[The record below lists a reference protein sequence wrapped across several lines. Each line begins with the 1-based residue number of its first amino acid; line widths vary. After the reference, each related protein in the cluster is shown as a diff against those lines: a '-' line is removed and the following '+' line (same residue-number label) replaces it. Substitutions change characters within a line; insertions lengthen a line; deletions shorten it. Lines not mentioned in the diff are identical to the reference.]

1 MPDINETVVRHFFEM
16 NGFLVRTN
24 VKYWVSGERGGG
36 DSDIDL
42 VVYNLNPDK
51 LNPPQGFVLAVD
63 DLAGIRQAIVETKG
77 WHTES
82 FTEGLIKNTPRI
94 FNFVRPEA
102 IAAARDTVLYD
113 ADFRRILVV
122 SRLSRTQDNRKA
134 AIQLLKDGDIDHV
147 IEFSTIVRFIVNQ
160 VEANKNYPDSEI
172 LQTIRLLKVYGNA
185 KLKGVKVQCH

>member
-1 MPDINETVVRHFFEM
+1 MPDVNETVVRHFFEL

-51 LNPPQGFVLAVD
+51 LNPPQSFVLTVQE
-63 DLAGIRQAIVETKG
+63 LTGIRRAIIETKG

-82 FTEGLIKNTPRI
+82 FTAGLIKNTPRI
-94 FNFVRPEA
+94 FNFVRREA

-122 SRLSRTQDNRKA
+122 SRLSRTQTNRKA
-134 AIQLLKDGDIDHV
+134 AVQLLKDGGINHV
-147 IEFSTIVRFIVNQ
+147 IEFGTVVRFIVDQ

-172 LQTIRLLKVYGNA
+172 LQTIRLLRVYGM
-185 KLKGVKVQCH
+185 LG

>member
-1 MPDINETVVRHFFEM
+1 MPDINETVVRHFFEL

-24 VKYWVSGERGGG
+24 VRYWVSGERGGG

-42 VVYNLNPDK
+42 LILNLNPDK
-51 LNPPQGFVLAVD
+51 LNPPRSFVLTLD
-63 DLAGIRQAIVETKG
+63 ELPGIRQAIVETKG

-82 FTEGLIKNTPRI
+82 FTEGLIKRTPRI

-102 IAAARDTVLYD
+102 IEQATRVFSD

-122 SRLSRTQDNRKA
+122 SALAQTEENRQGAIRLLQQGG
-134 AIQLLKDGDIDHV
+134 IHHV
-147 IEFSTIVRFIVNQ
+147 VEFHTIVRFVVGQ

-172 LQTIRLLKVYGNA
+172 LQTIRLLKVYGIVA
-185 KLKGVKVQCH
+185 

>member
-1 MPDINETVVRHFFEM
+1 MPDVNETIVRHFFEL

-51 LNPPQGFVLAVD
+51 LNPPQGFVLTVD
-63 DLAGIRQAIVETKG
+63 ELAGIRRAIVETKG

-82 FTEGLIKNTPRI
+82 FTEGLIKNTRRI
-94 FNFVRPEA
+94 FHFVRPEA

-122 SRLSRTQDNRKA
+122 SRLSPMPHNREA
-134 AIQLLKDGDIDHV
+134 AIRLLKDGGIDHV
-147 IEFSTIVRFIVNQ
+147 IEFDTIVRFIVDQ
-160 VEANKNYPDSEI
+160 VKPNKNYPDSEI
-172 LQTIRLLKVYGNA
+172 LQTIRLLKVYGM
-185 KLKGVKVQCH
+185 LS